1 MARPR
6 KAGLSYFPLDVD
18 ILEADYRITDLYDR
32 YGPRGFT
39 VYITLLC
46 MIYREGYYLEI
57 PMQSLERQLGRVLG
71 NRWFDKRILPEVIG
85 FCGELGLFDKGLL
98 QQGVLTSA
106 GIQRRY
112 QEATKRNK
120 TQIRKYRLLEE
131 NPPKAGES
139 TPEKNVSESETPVFD
154 AETPVSVAE
163 TAVSATNCVQRKE
176 KERKQNKSK
185 ENSLPGGREK
195 ETPPVKSGDLPAP
208 AAERKGQNPS
218 YQLYGRFRNVK
229 LTPNEYQAL
238 AVETG
243 DAESLIEKL
252 SAHMAATGKQ
262 YQNHFARLLQ
272 WDMEDRG
279 KGKAKRKTSGFGGPS
294 FDLEAFGKQGFELA
308 DGQFSPSYDIR
319 EFEKG
324 GFDLP
329 DLGEDDDDGEGS
341 EE

>member
-139 TPEKNVSESETPVFD
+139 TPEKNVFESETPVFD

-163 TAVSATNCVQRKE
+163 TAISATNCVQRKE

-195 ETPPVKSGDLPAP
+195 ETPPQKRGAPPPEEKENEKSA
-208 AAERKGQNPS
+208 
-218 YQLYGRFRNVK
+218 YQVYGRFQNVR

-238 AVETG
+238 AAETG

-252 SAHMAATGKQ
+252 SAHMAATGRQ
-262 YQNHFARLLQ
+262 YRNHFARLLQ
-272 WDMEDRG
+272 WDMEDRKRG
-279 KGKAKRKTSGFGGPS
+279 KKHGKPS